1 MKQIFTLFLLIATFY
16 GSHAQSFIGIP
27 FLDKCK
33 KLGECEMC
41 KSPLPETKK
50 FMDSLEIVLKPY
62 YVKNDKIKMIQAYN
76 VIDSNISELK
86 RNYSVYKEGRIPE
99 KEILGRLLLIKMQ
112 YLTLHIVQ
120 KDDKV
125 YNLHRSEYSDGS
137 DMENYPDFKGVKE
150 ICDILDE
157 IITLNLS
164 EKTNK
169 FIKNLRLEYIYESGA
184 FDDIDP
190 ENYDWYLKSD
200 LKNLEKNPY
209 LSKEKLE
216 IANLFVK
223 EMNNSKYE
231 PFNSCTAFGI
241 GLAGGLGKSAW
252 LGYEFSDDM
261 VDNINPFRRN
271 LISGSPYFRFNF
283 LSTSF
288 LININD
294 NSKQDL
300 LFSAFNLRNPFIHAK
315 LIQFGFHSGISDKL
329 KWFYRPEIGVS
340 YGIFHLSY
348 SYNLAFDKTV
358 RSLAEKNMLTFGISY
373 PLIRIGGYE

>member
-1 MKQIFTLFLLIATFY
+1 MKQVITLFLLIATFY
-16 GSHAQSFIGIP
+16 GSHAQSLIGIP
-27 FLDKCK
+27 FLDKCQK
-33 KLGECEMC
+33 IGECEMC
-41 KSPLPETKK
+41 KNPLPETKK

-62 YVKNDKIKMIQAYN
+62 YVTNDNLKMIQACN

-112 YLTLHIVQ
+112 YLTLHIVK
-120 KDDKV
+120 KDNKV
-125 YNLHRSEYSDGS
+125 YNLYKSE
-137 DMENYPDFKGVKE
+137 MEHYPDFKGVKE

-164 EKTNK
+164 EKTNS

-184 FDDIDP
+184 FDDIDS
-190 ENYDWYLKSD
+190 ENYDWYYQSD
-200 LKNLEKNPY
+200 LKNLEKIPN

-223 EMNNSKYE
+223 EMNDSKFI
-231 PFNSCTAFGI
+231 PFDSYIA
-241 GLAGGLGKSAW
+241 LGLGITGAIGKSEW
-252 LGYEFSDDM
+252 IGYEFSDDM
-261 VDNINPFRRN
+261 VDNINPFRGN
-271 LISGSPYFRFNF
+271 LLSDSYYFRFNYF
-283 LSTSF
+283 STSY
-288 LININD
+288 LWNLRD
-294 NSKQDL
+294 KSKQDL

-329 KWFYRPEIGVS
+329 KWFYRPEIGIS

-348 SYNLAFDKTV
+348 SYNLAFDKSV